1 MTTSTKSPVER
12 LLQIR
17 EVNTLHGFQTSVDSY
32 NLIRLPE
39 HLNTP
44 SLEAYVHKETGV
56 ESFET
61 DDCLGNPY
69 ARISLSD
76 RDRIPAVIN
85 AILAAFVLHQKETPP
100 TRERCVYIGTFTLVP
115 DLLIT
120 QRRTEW
126 EIENHEGDVFIPKST
141 EKIEKRM
148 RDHLPLW
155 LSLTTKLR
163 TVYEAG
169 ETFSVETSERKF
181 AKEWFD
187 PEDPVTDWFDKYRRS
202 KSGTPWMCRR
212 EDRWKTE
219 EGKKVARDLC
229 DGDVEKD
236 ADDWVTEK
244 CEFLAGGSAQKLVLE
259 CGLENAEI
267 DFPLVERVGVKR
279 ERESDGEESGEEGG
293 GDEKKPKVEGE

>member
-1 MTTSTKSPVER
+1 MTTLTKSPVER

-17 EVNTLHGFQTSVDSY
+17 EVNTLHGFQTSVDSF
-32 NLIRLPE
+32 NFIRLPE

-61 DDCLGNPY
+61 DDFLGNPY

-85 AILAAFVLHQKETPP
+85 AILAAFVLHQKENPP
-100 TRERCVYIGTFTLVP
+100 TREGRVYIGTFTLVP

-120 QRRTEW
+120 QRRIEW
-126 EIENHEGDVFIPKST
+126 EIENHDGDIFIPEST

-187 PEDPVTDWFDKYRRS
+187 PEDPIEEWFDKHRRS

-229 DGDVEKD
+229 DGDAEKD